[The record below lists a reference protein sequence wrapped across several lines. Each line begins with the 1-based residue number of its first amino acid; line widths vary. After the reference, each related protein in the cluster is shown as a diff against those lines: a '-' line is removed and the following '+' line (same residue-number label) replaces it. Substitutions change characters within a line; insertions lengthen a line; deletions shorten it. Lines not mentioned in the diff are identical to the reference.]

1 MTPKEICDYL
11 QNLASNKIFNSLMI
25 WGAPGIG
32 KSSIVAKIAK
42 DNDLDLVDLR
52 LSQLS
57 PTDLRGLPGVEDGKS
72 KWYVP
77 EFMPTK
83 GAGILFLDEINM
95 APPAMQGVAQQLI
108 LDRKIGNY
116 TVPKN
121 WFVWAAGN
129 RKEDK
134 AAVFQMPSA
143 LSNRFIHL
151 TIDPDWKSFNDW
163 GLSNG
168 ISEQILAFL
177 SFRPALLHK
186 IDANSPAWPSPR
198 SWAAA
203 DNLFRAGLTIE
214 PAVGHVGAEF
224 DAYTAIYLSL
234 PDFQRILDGKSKDK
248 FPEEP
253 SKRYA
258 IVTGLSIRIDTPER
272 AVNSLLWL
280 LPRVDSEWLQLMVTS
295 LFPLLRSKGI
305 FADFVKLALKEKEL
319 MDRIKHIQ
327 DIIYTV

>member
-1 MTPKEICDYL
+1 MTPKDISDHL
-11 QNLASNKIFNSLMI
+11 QTIVSENIFNSLMI
-25 WGAPGIG
+25 WGAPGVG
-32 KSSIVAKIAK
+32 KSSIVKNIAS
-42 DNDLDLVDLR
+42 NNNLTLVDLR

-83 GAGILFLDEINM
+83 GSGILFLDEINM

-116 TVPKN
+116 TVPKD

-151 TIDPDWKSFNDW
+151 TIEPDWNSFNNW

-203 DNLFRAGLTIE
+203 DKLFRARLSIE
-214 PAVGHVGAEF
+214 PAVGVVGAEF
-224 DAYTAIYLSL
+224 DAYTAIYSSL
-234 PDFQRILDGKSKDK
+234 PDFELILDGKSKDK
-248 FPEEP
+248 FPLEP
-253 SKRYA
+253 SKRFA
-258 IVTGLSIRIDTPER
+258 IVTGLSVRIETSEQ
-272 AVNSLLWL
+272 AVNSLMWL
-280 LPRVDSEWLQLMVTS
+280 AERVEPEWFQLMVTS
-295 LFPLLRSKGI
+295 LFPSLRTKGL
-305 FADFVKLALKEKEL
+305 FADFILLARKEDKLMQQINE
-319 MDRIKHIQ
+319 IK
-327 DIIYTV
+327 DIVVSV

>member
-1 MTPKEICDYL
+1 MTPIEISTFL
-11 QNLASNKIFNSLMI
+11 KNIVSKSILNSLMI
-25 WGAPGIG
+25 WGPPGVG
-32 KSSIVAKIAK
+32 KSSIVKNIAS
-42 DNDLDLVDLR
+42 NNNLALVDLR

-83 GAGILFLDEINM
+83 GSGILFLDEINM

-116 TVPKN
+116 AVPKD

-129 RKEDK
+129 QKEDK

-177 SFRPALLHK
+177 SFRPPLLHK

-198 SWAAA
+198 SWTAA

-224 DAYTAIYLSL
+224 DTYTAIYSSL
-234 PDFQRILDGKSKDK
+234 PDFQRILDGKRKINFQRSQ
-248 FPEEP
+248 
-253 SKRYA
+253 
-258 IVTGLSIRIDTPER
+258 VNDTR
-272 AVNSLLWL
+272 
-280 LPRVDSEWLQLMVTS
+280 
-295 LFPLLRSKGI
+295 
-305 FADFVKLALKEKEL
+305 
-319 MDRIKHIQ
+319 
-327 DIIYTV
+327 